1 MSVGQERRGWAA
13 PVRKAM
19 LSSAGTGPAQRA
31 WEEGRGLTPSPI
43 STWKM
48 LSPMASQGCGFA
60 EPGLG
65 Q

>member
-1 MSVGQERRGWAA
+1 
-13 PVRKAM
+13 M
-19 LSSAGTGPAQRA
+19 LSSAGTGPAQRD

-48 LSPMASQGCGFA
+48 LSPMASLA